1 MQPFEL
7 HEVSSV
13 FRVTALVN
21 AAYYNLPEDFLFP
34 GESHDF
40 WEIIYVDRGQ
50 VVICHDEGSYLLKAG
65 EMLPCMRC
73 VNCVI
78 PYRWPIQ
85 ESLL

>member
-40 WEIIYVDRGQ
+40 WEMIYVDRGQ

-65 EMLPCMRC
+65 EMLFCKPD
-73 VNCVI
+73 VFHGTYEEVK
-78 PYRWPIQ
+78 
-85 ESLL
+85 